1 MRVRPT
7 LSPDFVADIRRC
19 SITEAMA
26 QLCVEQGYRSTTVAH
41 VVRRARTSR
50 NTAYQHFSGR
60 EDIFL
65 ALLDRSS
72 SELFAAAEAACRA
85 AEPEE
90 RIEAG
95 LGAVLNWV
103 AEEPALAWAVF
114 VEASCA
120 TPESFRRYFEM
131 IIKFT
136 TLLRGNVPRE
146 VPRPV
151 TTEES
156 LVGGVVSI
164 LRFRIINGEAERV
177 PELLPELVN
186 FIRLPFCAT
195 GPIERDDYP
204 QGQPRLRQNDENG
217 GLKR

>member
-1 MRVRPT
+1 MGVRPV
-7 LSPDFVADIRRC
+7 LSPDLVAGFRRRA
-19 SITEAMA
+19 ITEAMA
-26 QLCVEQGYRSTTVAH
+26 QLCAEQGYRATTVAH
-41 VVRRARTSR
+41 VVARARTSR
-50 NTAYQHFSGR
+50 NTAYQHFGGR
-60 EDIFL
+60 EEIFL
-65 ALLDRSS
+65 ALLDRCV
-72 SELFAAAEAACRA
+72 SELVTETEAGCRA

-95 LGAVLNWV
+95 LGAVLTWV
-103 AEEPALAWAVF
+103 AEEPALARALF

-146 VPRPV
+146 VPRPA

-164 LRFRIINGEAERV
+164 LRFRILNGEAGRA

-195 GPIERDDYP
+195 GPVQRDDHP
-204 QGQPRLRQNDENG
+204 QGPTSTSSAR
-217 GLKR
+217 